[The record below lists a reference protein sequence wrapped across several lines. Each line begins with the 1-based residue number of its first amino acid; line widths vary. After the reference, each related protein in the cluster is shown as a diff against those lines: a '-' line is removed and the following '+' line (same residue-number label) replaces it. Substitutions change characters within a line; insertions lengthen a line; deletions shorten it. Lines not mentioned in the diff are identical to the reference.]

1 MKKEE
6 KQLPFSSVLEQLF
19 TADPLPL
26 ALLYRLSDM
35 SDVDEASFW
44 GGWTAVADE
53 RRRVIM
59 RHLADISEENFV
71 VDFVPIFT
79 KAIHDPFAPVRVA
92 ALDGLWD
99 TTSVTL
105 VRPIIRLM
113 QTDED
118 VDVRA
123 AAASAL
129 AHYVLLAEWNQVPS
143 HISPSIVE
151 ALLAEYD
158 RPDTAVAIKRS
169 ALEAM
174 GAANHPRVAGLIEDA
189 YESVQLDI
197 QMSAVFAMGNS
208 ADPRWLPIVIDEMQ
222 NPSDEMRA
230 EAARA
235 AGSIGGSDAVEA
247 LANLLLDEDLA
258 VSLAAVEALG
268 QIGGDRPTE
277 LLQGLLDDPNFE
289 DLHEA
294 AEEAM
299 EEMAILGGD
308 LDFDWFDVDEDED

>member
-1 MKKEE
+1 MKEE

-26 ALLYRLSDM
+26 ELLYRLSDM

-44 GGWTAVADE
+44 EGWTAVADE

-71 VDFVPIFT
+71 VDYVPIFT
-79 KAIHDPFAPVRVA
+79 KALNDSFAAVRVA

-99 TTSVTL
+99 ATSISL
-105 VRPIIRLM
+105 VRPIIHLM
-113 QTDED
+113 QTDEN
-118 VDVRA
+118 VAVRA

-129 AHYVLLAEWNQVPS
+129 AHYVLLAEWDQVPAS
-143 HISPSIVE
+143 ISPTIVE

-158 RPDTAVAIKRS
+158 KPDMEIAVKRS
-169 ALEAM
+169 ALEAL

-189 YESVQLDI
+189 YGSAQLDI
-197 QMSAVFAMGNS
+197 QMSAIFAMGNS
-208 ADPRWLPIVIDEMQ
+208 ADPRWLPTVIDEMQ
-222 NPSDEMRA
+222 NPSEDMRA
-230 EAARA
+230 EAAQA

-247 LANLLLDEDLA
+247 LANLLVDEDLG
-258 VSLAAVEALG
+258 VKLAAIEALG
-268 QIGGDRPTE
+268 QVAGDRPTE
-277 LLQGLLDDPNFE
+277 LLQALMEDSDFE

-294 AEEAM
+294 VEEAL
-299 EEMAILGGD
+299 EEMALLGGD
-308 LDFDWFDVDEDED
+308 VDFDWLDADED